1 MNKTSWILALR
12 WSMVLSV
19 AFLKIWWKMKTSKR
33 RMKRKKMKTEK
44 FKLIPWEAGNAG
56 IWSNTSQYIYA
67 QTKNYNEFHSI
78 YKSYQ
83 STTNGTFWSQQIHNR
98 QIFPSAIYIK
108 RWYNYPVYLILKNH
122 YHSPLRSANW
132 NISHK
137 NLVFDSTTALLQS
150 YNVSYYVL
158 KTTIHS
164 TTVNNT
170 LP

>member
-1 MNKTSWILALR
+1 
-12 WSMVLSV
+12 
-19 AFLKIWWKMKTSKR
+19 
-33 RMKRKKMKTEK
+33 MKRKKMKTEK

-67 QTKNYNEFHSI
+67 QTKTITS
-78 YKSYQ
+78 
-83 STTNGTFWSQQIHNR
+83 STAFINHINQQPTEPFEANR
-98 QIFPSAIYIK
+98 YIIG
-108 RWYNYPVYLILKNH
+108 RYSLQQFILKGDTIIQSIWFKRITIVLH
-122 YHSPLRSANW
+122 FRSANW